1 MLDMRKSTEDRESLR
16 RSRPQDGEGVG
27 TKAVYSRAAVRVP
40 VQQEADRKKPS
51 RTRIPVPASR
61 VVSHGDDRSNTGPI
75 SDLDFG
81 LIIPDT
87 HAPYHNKKSWKL
99 VTKVTEHT
107 KPKRVVIQGDYF
119 DCYAVSQHRKDP
131 RRRDMIV
138 DEIRQAREMLS
149 IFDGCEDKI
158 FIMGNHEYRLDR
170 YLMDFAPQIYEMLLE
185 ETDGDLFGLKR
196 AGWKVT
202 PYMESTH
209 IGKLQMTHDLG
220 KAGEPAVHDAMS
232 AYMDNVSIGH
242 THLFR
247 YVVKGTAFG
256 VPHIGA
262 SFGWLGDVDAI
273 DYRHKVKANRDYVQG
288 FGTFRLNPK
297 TGYIYVSP
305 VPIFGDTCCVEG
317 SIFSV

>member
-1 MLDMRKSTEDRESLR
+1 MLDMRKNAEDREPQR
-16 RSRPQDGEGVG
+16 RPRSQEGERVG
-27 TKAVYSRAAVRVP
+27 AEAVYSRAAVRVP
-40 VQQEADRKKPS
+40 VQQEIDRKKS
-51 RTRIPVPASR
+51 ARTRPSVPAGR
-61 VVSHGDDRSNTGPI
+61 VVSHRDVRPDAGPI
-75 SDLDFG
+75 EDLDFG
-81 LIIPDT
+81 IIIPDT
-87 HAPYHNKKSWKL
+87 HAPYHNQKSWEL
-99 VTKVTEHT
+99 VTKVVEHK
-107 KPKRVVIQGDYF
+107 KPKIVVIQGDFF

-138 DEIRQAREMLS
+138 DEIRQARKMLM
-149 IFDGCEDKI
+149 IFDGCEIKI
-158 FIMGNHEYRLDR
+158 FILGNHEYRVDR
-170 YLMDFAPQIYEMLLE
+170 YLMDFAPQMYEMLLE
-185 ETDGDLFGLKR
+185 ETGGDLFGLKR
-196 AGWKVT
+196 SGWKVT

-209 IGKLQMTHDLG
+209 VGKLQLTHDLG
-220 KAGEPAVHDAMS
+220 KAGEPAIHDAMS

-288 FGTFRLNPK
+288 FGTFRLNPT
-297 TGYIYVSP
+297 TGYIYVTP

-317 SIFSV
+317 ELFTL